1 MQTPKLT
8 SGALPIVGHLFDFVR
23 KQDELL
29 QRGAEEHG
37 DIFAL
42 NLMGQNVAVLTGA
55 EAKKVFFKETDKT
68 LNMEEAYDFLA
79 AIFGKVAFLAD
90 HATYMNHRP
99 ILHALFSRER
109 MTGYLAVMVEVV
121 SEWLT
126 GLGETGQMEVS
137 SEMVSLVKEVA
148 GRSFLGK
155 EIHAQ
160 LGERFWQAYDD
171 LSKAL
176 DPVLP
181 PDWPLPKFIRR
192 DRAKKYVSDVLHP
205 IVRERRANPKD
216 DPFQLLVEVRMKDG
230 ELPSEET
237 IVQLLMA
244 LLFAG
249 HETTAGQ
256 AAWTIIQLVQHPDYL
271 SLVREEVDELLR
283 DGQDFD
289 HTILRNLNYVSLAV
303 DETSRMRPSAE
314 TIMRTTEA
322 DLVIGDVVIP
332 EGWMVQTT
340 TAVDHFDGSVFS
352 NPEQYDPLRFNA
364 ERAEQR
370 HNRHAIIAFGG
381 GLHKCAGMNFANTEM
396 AIITA
401 LLFRHFNLELIT
413 PDPRIERGLGSSR
426 PSKTW
431 IRYQRRAGSGA
442 KDL

>member
-1 MQTPKLT
+1 MQTPKQT
-8 SGALPIVGHLFDFVR
+8 SGSLPIVGHLFEYVR
-23 KQDELL
+23 KQDKLL
-29 QRGAEEHG
+29 QRGAKEHG

-68 LNMEEAYDFLA
+68 LNMEEAYEFLA

-90 HATYMNHRP
+90 HETYMNHRP

-109 MTGYLAVMVEVV
+109 MKGYLTVMVDVV
-121 SEWLT
+121 SEWLG
-126 GLGETGQMEVS
+126 GLEESGTMEIS
-137 SEMVSLVKEVA
+137 AEMVSLVKEIA

-155 EIHAQ
+155 EIHEQ
-160 LGERFWQAYDD
+160 LGEPFWQAYDD

-181 PDWPLPKFIRR
+181 PHLPLPKFIRR
-192 DRAKKYVSDVLHP
+192 NRAKQYVSSVLYP

-216 DPFQLLVEVRMKDG
+216 DPFQMLVEVRMKDG
-230 ELPSEET
+230 ELPSEEI

-256 AAWTIIQLVQHPDYL
+256 AAWTIIQILQHPRYL
-271 SLVREEVDELLR
+271 NLLR
-283 DGQDFD
+283 DEVDRIFADEHRFD
-289 HTILRNLNYVSLAV
+289 HTTLRALNLVSLAV

-322 DLVIGDVVIP
+322 DLPIGDIVIP
-332 EGWMVQTT
+332 EGWMVQTA
-340 TAVDHFDGSVFS
+340 TAVDHFDRKIFT
-352 NPEQYDPLRFNA
+352 NPGQYDPLRFDTD
-364 ERAEQR
+364 RAEHR
-370 HNRHAIIAFGG
+370 HNIHSIISFGG

-396 AIITA
+396 AVITA
-401 LLFRHFNLELIT
+401 LLFHNYDLELLT
-413 PDPRIERGLGSSR
+413 PKTKIERGLGSSR
-426 PSKTW
+426 PSETW
-431 IRYQRRAGSGA
+431 IRYQRRGSE
-442 KDL
+442 